1 MALGAILMRAQRQY
15 TDEERAA
22 ALAALQANGGN
33 LSLTARQVSV
43 PRMTLATWAKEQPA
57 RQALTSTRQEK
68 RACLADRLEE
78 LAHTLIDLMPE
89 RAAEAPAN
97 QLAISLAIAIDK
109 MRLLREQPTAIV
121 DERLTDDQ
129 RGERITALLDAARAR
144 RDGPPADGRVA
155 LN

>member
-121 DERLTDDQ
+121 DERLTDEERADRILSLMA
-129 RGERITALLDAARAR
+129 RGEEGGTR
-144 RDGPPADGRVA
+144 PPADGSLA